1 MTKETILIGSDPSG
15 FTLKEAVKAHLVER
29 GFEVADVG
37 TQSLEEPVMYYDVG
51 ERFGRAISEGTYQRG
66 IVICGTGMGV
76 NLMVNRFPGVL
87 CGLCESVYAVSQARA
102 INNINVLAMGGFFQA
117 PELGIAM
124 ADAFLDT
131 QWLQGLD
138 EETQQVVKNGY
149 ARTKAVEA
157 QLRK

>member
-1 MTKETILIGSDPSG
+1 M
-15 FTLKEAVKAHLVER
+15 ER

-51 ERFGRAISEGTYQRG
+51 ERFGRALSEGTYQRG

-87 CGLCESVYAVSQARA
+87 CGLCESVYAVSRARA

-124 ADAFLDT
+124 ARC
-131 QWLQGLD
+131 
-138 EETQQVVKNGY
+138 V
-149 ARTKAVEA
+149 
-157 QLRK
+157 

>member
-1 MTKETILIGSDPSG
+1 
-15 FTLKEAVKAHLVER
+15 
-29 GFEVADVG
+29 
-37 TQSLEEPVMYYDVG
+37 MYYDVG

-87 CGLCESVYAVSQARA
+87 CGLCESVYAVSRARA

>member
-1 MTKETILIGSDPSG
+1 MEKILIGSDPSG

-29 GFEVADVG
+29 GFDVTDVG

-51 ERFGRAISEGTYQRG
+51 ERFGKAISDGEFERG

-87 CGLCESVYAVSQARA
+87 CGLCESVYAVNRARA

-117 PELGIAM
+117 PELGIEM

-138 EETQQVVKNGY
+138 EATQQVVKDGY

-157 QLRK
+157 ELRK